1 MTEMQKMG
9 QRAKKASQ
17 VLATA
22 GKTKKAVLFAI
33 ELFER
38 VENDFRVGISRF

>member
-22 GKTKKAVLFAI
+22 GKTKKLPCSLSNYLK
-33 ELFER
+33 ELKMILGLE
-38 VENDFRVGISRF
+38 